1 MGILKDKMLEP
12 AKRPEIIKDC
22 SRLVDSEVAA
32 KRGVVGLMVKGGYKA
47 FKAIKS
53 GIVESAVDHLLD
65 DFTVVLDKH
74 YDKYLEDEPSK
85 VTSFERWSKKRD
97 AVMADDLLS
106 VTDNMMERSKKKA
119 LKKIYHGLRKVA
131 QRNVAE
137 AIPGV
142 GRLVMKRMDQVT

>member
-1 MGILKDKMLEP
+1 MGILKDIMLEP

-32 KRGVVGLMVKGGYKA
+32 KRGLVGLMVKGGYKA
-47 FKAIKS
+47 FKAIKT

-74 YDKYLEDEPSK
+74 YDKYLADEPSK
-85 VTSFERWSKKRD
+85 VTSFDRWSQKRD
-97 AVMADDLLS
+97 AMMANDLLS
-106 VTDNMMERSKKKA
+106 VTDDIMDRSNKKA

-142 GRLVMKRMDQVT
+142 GRLVMKHMD